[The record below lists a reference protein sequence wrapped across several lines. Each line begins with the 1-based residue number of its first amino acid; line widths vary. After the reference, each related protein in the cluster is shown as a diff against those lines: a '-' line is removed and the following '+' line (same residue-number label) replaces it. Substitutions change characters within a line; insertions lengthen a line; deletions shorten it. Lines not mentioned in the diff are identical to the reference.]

1 MWHVFIY
8 WGLQH
13 FTRTVPNWHIIPYTC
28 SLQYTKHEY
37 IFGYK
42 TKIVRRNSWADIW
55 YSLKIFSPPKW
66 RRLEQSDLVVCVAL
80 SYNILHKSQHGQVI
94 IYLENCTMK
103 PLPQCVNA
111 THLHVVAYMY
121 LSSLSILIPKWYK
134 FSKNMGLLCCYVAPM
149 IRYILQPHKGVIVTL
164 SRCL

>member
-1 MWHVFIY
+1 MLFCEKCNFQYMWHVFIY

-28 SLQYTKHEY
+28 SLQYIKHEY

-42 TKIVRRNSWADIW
+42 TRIVRSNSWADIW
-55 YSLKIFSPPKW
+55 YSLKVFPPPKW

-94 IYLENCTMK
+94 IYLKNCTMK
-103 PLPQCVNA
+103 
-111 THLHVVAYMY
+111 
-121 LSSLSILIPKWYK
+121 ILIDSQPSAK
-134 FSKNMGLLCCYVAPM
+134 FCLCLNVLTRHIYMSLHICTYH
-149 IRYILQPHKGVIVTL
+149 RYLF
-164 SRCL
+164 